1 MVCLIQMLACLHGGF
16 GLFLGSN
23 NNNNN
28 NKPNSTFD
36 DVTRKAAALTN
47 HMRANAHSGVILCN
61 VDVVFCCLPQD
72 HHQLRYE
79 SFTGFY
85 IMAKTFEHVKAAIQS
100 LHKNTTSEEK
110 VNFYNSWAENYDQD
124 VVVLEYR
131 APSVAANTVSSHFSG
146 DRDAAV
152 VLDVACGTGEVARQM
167 KSHGFGHFVGIDG
180 SEAMLKVA
188 RESGLYQELKQCMMG
203 EEPLPAQWDSFDVV
217 VITGALCAGH
227 VPFVVVRELCRS
239 TKPGGYVCMT
249 TENDDCNVDYK
260 ADLERELKQLEE
272 EGLWNCIEATEVEN
286 WERALADQ
294 EDGYISGAVY
304 LYKKRQ
310 Q

>member
-1 MVCLIQMLACLHGGF
+1 MVVLGCF
-16 GLFLGSN
+16 GCYN
-23 NNNNN
+23 NNLVQL
-28 NKPNSTFD
+28 PAQR
-36 DVTRKAAALTN
+36 DVIRKSAALTN

-72 HHQLRYE
+72 HHQLRHE

-249 TENDDCNVDYK
+249 TRSNHDNLDYK
-260 ADLERELKQLEE
+260 ADLERELKQMEE

-286 WERALADQ
+286 WEKAVSNQ
-294 EDGYISGAVY
+294 EDGYISGVVY